1 MSRLANSE
9 NARCF
14 FNDRDVRIGMSN
26 ISNLLESIAFAA
38 DRHRNQR
45 RKDADAS
52 PYINHPIALATLLAT
67 TGGIDDQV
75 VLQAAVLHDTIE
87 DTETTYQDLL
97 NRFGEAVAS
106 VVAEVTD
113 DKALA
118 KSMRKEFQVEHAPY
132 ASREAALVKLAD
144 KICNLRDMA
153 NAPPA
158 GWPLERRREYF
169 DWAKR
174 VVKGL
179 PATSAELQREF
190 DAAYALRP

>member
-1 MSRLANSE
+1 
-9 NARCF
+9 
-14 FNDRDVRIGMSN
+14 MSN

-38 DRHRNQR
+38 ERHRNQR

-75 VLQAAVLHDTIE
+75 VLQAAILHDTIE

-97 NRFGEAVAS
+97 DRFGEAVAS
-106 VVAEVTD
+106 AVAEVTD
-113 DKALA
+113 DKALPKA
-118 KSMRKEFQVEHAPY
+118 QRKQLQVEHAPH
-132 ASREAALVKLAD
+132 ASSQAALVKLAD

-158 GWPLERRREYF
+158 DWPLARRREYF
-169 DWAKR
+169 DWAKQ
-174 VVKGL
+174 VVDGL
-179 PATSAELQREF
+179 PSVSAELRSAF

>member
-1 MSRLANSE
+1 MS
-9 NARCF
+9 
-14 FNDRDVRIGMSN
+14 D
-26 ISNLLESIAFAA
+26 ISNLLRSIAFAA
-38 DRHRNQR
+38 QRHRNQR

-67 TGGIDDQV
+67 TAGVDELV

-87 DTETTYQDLL
+87 DTETTYQELL
-97 NRFGEAVAS
+97 DCFGEAVAN

-113 DKALA
+113 DKRLLPQQ
-118 KSMRKEFQVEHAPY
+118 RKQRQVEHAPH

-153 NAPPA
+153 STPPTD
-158 GWPLERRREYF
+158 WPLQRRREYF

-174 VVKGL
+174 VIDGL
-179 PATSAELQREF
+179 PSVSRELSLAF
-190 DAAYALRP
+190 DSAYALKP

>member
-1 MSRLANSE
+1 LPTQK

-14 FNDRDVRIGMSN
+14 FNDMDVRIGMSN

-38 DRHRNQR
+38 ERHRNQR

-97 NRFGEAVAS
+97 DRFGEAVAS

-113 DKALA
+113 DKALPKA
-118 KSMRKEFQVEHAPY
+118 QRKQLQVEHAPH
-132 ASREAALVKLAD
+132 ASSQAALVKLAD

-158 GWPLERRREYF
+158 DWPLARRREYF
-169 DWAKR
+169 DWAKQ
-174 VVKGL
+174 VVDGL
-179 PATSAELQREF
+179 PSVSAELRSAF

>member
-1 MSRLANSE
+1 M
-9 NARCF
+9 
-14 FNDRDVRIGMSN
+14 
-26 ISNLLESIAFAA
+26 SNLLESIAFAA
-38 DRHRNQR
+38 ERHRNQR

-75 VLQAAVLHDTIE
+75 VLQAAILHDTIE

-97 NRFGEAVAS
+97 DRFGEAVAS
-106 VVAEVTD
+106 AVAEVTD
-113 DKALA
+113 DKALPKA
-118 KSMRKEFQVEHAPY
+118 QRKQLQVEHAPH
-132 ASREAALVKLAD
+132 ASSQAALVKLAD

-158 GWPLERRREYF
+158 DWPLARRREYF
-169 DWAKR
+169 DWAKQ
-174 VVKGL
+174 VVDGL
-179 PATSAELQREF
+179 PSVSAELRSAF